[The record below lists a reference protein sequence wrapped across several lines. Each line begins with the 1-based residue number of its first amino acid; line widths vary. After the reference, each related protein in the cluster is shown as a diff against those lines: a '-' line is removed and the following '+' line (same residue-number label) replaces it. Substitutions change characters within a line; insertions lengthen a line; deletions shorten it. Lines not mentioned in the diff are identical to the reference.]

1 MLSPMNDMDFL
12 GAVFDI
18 PNRPAEKP
26 LAMAFI
32 QKQMSPNVMDTD
44 KGFCTGT
51 IFNELDKPF
60 KPWGDK

>member
-32 QKQMSPNVMDTD
+32 QKHAGSLFSQHFGV
-44 KGFCTGT
+44 F
-51 IFNELDKPF
+51 
-60 KPWGDK
+60 